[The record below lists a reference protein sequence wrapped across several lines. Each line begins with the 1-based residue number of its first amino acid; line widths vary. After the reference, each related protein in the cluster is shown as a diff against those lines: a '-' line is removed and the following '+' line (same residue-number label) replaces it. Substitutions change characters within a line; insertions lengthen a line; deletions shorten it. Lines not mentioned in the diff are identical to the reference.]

1 MTGTL
6 MRRISTD
13 AIHSGIGLQ
22 MSSLLTLYV
31 VAYENETRINVL
43 IADIEVELNAKVS
56 KRASRSTISF
66 FLTCLRLGIDGW

>member
-13 AIHSGIGLQ
+13 AIQSGIGLQ

-56 KRASRSTISF
+56 TSGPGVQSLF
-66 FLTCLRLGIDGW
+66 